1 MLRKP
6 FKPTRL
12 AGLPGYAFVRQGEVG
27 PCPDLSSLGPVTD
40 DVAGQDAEHAAGDDQ
55 QICDLHDARRFHQA
69 TIFTLPTPASTKPI
83 TRAAGYPASLI
94 VLTIAAA
101 RCCAHAMSR
110 PPEVCGSVNR

>member
-55 QICDLHDARRFHQA
+55 Q
-69 TIFTLPTPASTKPI
+69 T
-83 TRAAGYPASLI
+83 
-94 VLTIAAA
+94 
-101 RCCAHAMSR
+101 
-110 PPEVCGSVNR
+110 

>member
-55 QICDLHDARRFHQA
+55 QTCDLHDDERLREWHTA
-69 TIFTLPTPASTKPI
+69 LPA
-83 TRAAGYPASLI
+83 RAARTPEDFIRRQFSHCPHQPPRSL
-94 VLTIAAA
+94 
-101 RCCAHAMSR
+101 
-110 PPEVCGSVNR
+110 